1 MRAKAPRNTGRLSEA
16 DAGSGEEGLVGLD
29 ADLAAG
35 LAADLDA
42 ERFFDVVVRFAIRV
56 ACRRS

>member
-1 MRAKAPRNTGRLSEA
+1 
-16 DAGSGEEGLVGLD
+16 LD

-42 ERFFDVVVRFAIRV
+42 ERFFGVVVRFAIRV